1 MVVSAFLMALSMLA
15 LGLTV
20 HYSDYLTKA
29 QTSYIA
35 QLNSSDKVKR
45 HSGDFEVDFNSVFS
59 DTYFI
64 VNNDFNM
71 QSNSSDHNQFSAQN
85 WNHSD
90 LNISSQDI
98 FSHRKQHI
106 RFRRDI
112 QAQHNESDL
121 TQEKDV
127 VHKKKNL
134 YLPSRI

>member
-45 HSGDFEVDFNSVFS
+45 HSGDFEADFNSVFS

-64 VNNDFNM
+64 VNNDFKM
-71 QSNSSDHNQFSAQN
+71 HSNSSGHNQFSEKN
-85 WNHSD
+85 WR
-90 LNISSQDI
+90 L
-98 FSHRKQHI
+98 HRYT
-106 RFRRDI
+106 RR
-112 QAQHNESDL
+112 
-121 TQEKDV
+121 V
-127 VHKKKNL
+127 WG
-134 YLPSRI
+134 

>member
-59 DTYFI
+59 DSYFI

-71 QSNSSDHNQFSAQN
+71 QSNSSDHYQFSVQN
-85 WNHSD
+85 WNQSD
-90 LNISSQDI
+90 FNTTSQDF
-98 FSHRKQHI
+98 FSDRREQHI

-121 TQEKDV
+121 TQDKDV
-127 VHKKKNL
+127 VYNL
-134 YLPSRI
+134 